1 MILHSDGDN
10 TNFSSIK
17 HHNLYR
23 KNQLYHKNTILIKI
37 IGSILY
43 HYDQCFQHGFGH
55 CSWKSSRSWKVK
67 SWTVVLKQN
76 FSKFGSNFSTSLFC
90 CANPTAVLCVSKFI
104 SKFLI
109 QSKGPKEPVK
119 LSKGIGNR
127 LSLIWHSES
136 TGPKINLKRSIR
148 TENNF
153 GNQKIRFMRI
163 SGPTGPSIP
172 EPKPFR

>member
-23 KNQLYHKNTILIKI
+23 ENQLYHKNTILAKI
-37 IGSILY
+37 TGSI
-43 HYDQCFQHGFGH
+43 FGH
-55 CSWKSSRSWKVK
+55 CSWKSSRSWKVFP
-67 SWTVVLKQN
+67 SSARTFQL
-76 FSKFGSNFSTSLFC
+76 
-90 CANPTAVLCVSKFI
+90 
-104 SKFLI
+104 LI
-109 QSKGPKEPVK
+109 QSKEPVK

-148 TENNF
+148 TENIF
-153 GNQKIRFMRI
+153 GSKKIRFMRI
-163 SGPTGPSIP
+163 SGGPTGPAIP
-172 EPKPFR
+172 EPFR